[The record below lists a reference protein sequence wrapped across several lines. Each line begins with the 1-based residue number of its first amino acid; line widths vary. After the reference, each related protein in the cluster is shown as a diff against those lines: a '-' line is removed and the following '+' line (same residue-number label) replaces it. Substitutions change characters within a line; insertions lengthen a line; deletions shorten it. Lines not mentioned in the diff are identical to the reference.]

1 MFSCFRRAHRKSR
14 AHYYNRYCAPYYI
27 IITIHGCL
35 SARCSENINNNFNP
49 STIGNKRF
57 NSALREHTLR
67 VRIPTI
73 IL

>member
-1 MFSCFRRAHRKSR
+1 MFSRFQRARRKSR
-14 AHYYNRYCAPYYI
+14 AHYYNRYCAPTH
-27 IITIHGCL
+27 TIHGRL
-35 SARCSENINNNFNP
+35 PARCSENINNNFKP

-57 NSALREHTLR
+57 NSALREHTLW